1 MENARRRAGLR
12 ALGRALQWKPRTY
25 KQAWLVALFVLS
37 GYPIIG
43 IIFLA
48 FGYRPHLWS
57 WYTAYMAVSCVLGAK
72 AGYTISEY
80 RYRRRQR

>member
-12 ALGRALQWKPRTY
+12 ALGRALQWKPHTY

-37 GYPIIG
+37 VYLTID

-57 WYTAYMAVSCVLGAK
+57 WYTANTAVSCFLGGK
-72 AGYTISEY
+72 AGYSIAEY